1 MDNICIYIQLFYD
14 RTSLPYVGR
23 GAGGSSRM
31 GSAGGAAYL
40 YFAGYRVR
48 YDRSGGHHGGS
59 LPLGQ
64 GIAMVVISVVLTL
77 ISGLIPASAAAKKD
91 PVGKRA
97 VWLIANA
104 EKVSSFCND
113 IVGDICGV
121 VSGASA
127 ATIAVVLFSGLGY
140 ETAFWL
146 TLSLTA
152 LVSSVTV
159 GGKALGK
166 KAGID
171 KNREITLLCAKILSV
186 FSKKQGKK
194 K

>member
-1 MDNICIYIQLFYD
+1 MNASQIEGINMKNDKEKSKRRARRIWITFAFIFSFVMTALL
-14 RTSLPYVGR
+14 SLLSGEALEDLPVW
-23 GAGGSSRM
+23 
-31 GSAGGAAYL
+31 AAL
-40 YFAGYRVR
+40 AVLLIFI
-48 YDRSGGHHGGS
+48 
-59 LPLGQ
+59 LL
-64 GIAMVVISVVLTL
+64 GIAFDMI
-77 ISGLIPASAAAKKD
+77 GLAVTTADMAAFNAMAAKKD

-127 ATIAVVLFSGLGY
+127 ASIAVVLFSNLNP
-140 ETAFWL
+140 ELAFWL

-166 KAGID
+166 KVGIE
-171 KNREITLLCAKILSV
+171 KSRQITLFTAKFLCI
-186 FSKKQGKK
+186 FTKK
-194 K
+194 

>member
-1 MDNICIYIQLFYD
+1 MKIDKEKSKKRARRIWITFAFVFSFIMTAVL
-14 RTSLPYVGR
+14 SLLSGEALSDLPVWAALAVLLIFILLGIIFDMVGL
-23 GAGGSSRM
+23 AVTTADM
-31 GSAGGAAYL
+31 SA
-40 YFAGYRVR
+40 FN
-48 YDRSGGHHGGS
+48 
-59 LPLGQ
+59 
-64 GIAMVVISVVLTL
+64 AM
-77 ISGLIPASAAAKKD
+77 AAKKD
-91 PVGKRA
+91 PVGKKA

-127 ATIAVVLFSGLGY
+127 ATIAVVLFASLDS
-140 ETAFWL
+140 TLSFWL

-152 LVSSVTV
+152 LVSSITV

-166 KAGID
+166 RVGIEQS
-171 KNREITLLCAKILSV
+171 RRITLICAKALCI
-186 FSKKQGKK
+186 FKK

>member
-1 MDNICIYIQLFYD
+1 MNASQIEGKTMKNDKEKSKRRARRIWITFAFIFSFVMTALL
-14 RTSLPYVGR
+14 SLLSGEALEDLPVW
-23 GAGGSSRM
+23 
-31 GSAGGAAYL
+31 AAL
-40 YFAGYRVR
+40 AVLLIFI
-48 YDRSGGHHGGS
+48 
-59 LPLGQ
+59 LLGIVFDMI
-64 GIAMVVISVVLTL
+64 GLAVTTADMAAFNAM
-77 ISGLIPASAAAKKD
+77 AAKKD

-127 ATIAVVLFSGLGY
+127 ASIAVVLFSNLNP
-140 ETAFWL
+140 ELAFWL

-166 KAGID
+166 RIGMEKS
-171 KNREITLLCAKILSV
+171 RHITLFTSKFLCI
-186 FSKKQGKK
+186 FTKK
-194 K
+194 

>member
-1 MDNICIYIQLFYD
+1 MKNIKEKSKRRARRIWITFAFIFSFIMTALL
-14 RTSLPYVGR
+14 SLLSGEALEDLPVWAALAVLLIFILLGIIFDMI
-23 GAGGSSRM
+23 GLAVTTAEL
-31 GSAGGAAYL
+31 SA
-40 YFAGYRVR
+40 FN
-48 YDRSGGHHGGS
+48 
-59 LPLGQ
+59 
-64 GIAMVVISVVLTL
+64 AM
-77 ISGLIPASAAAKKD
+77 AAKKD

-127 ATIAVVLFSGLGY
+127 ASIAVVLFSGLEY
-140 ETAFWL
+140 EAAFWL

-166 KAGID
+166 RAGIE
-171 KNREITLLCAKILSV
+171 KSREITLAVAKLLCI
-186 FSKKQGKK
+186 FTKKQRKK

>member
-1 MDNICIYIQLFYD
+1 MKADK
-14 RTSLPYVGR
+14 
-23 GAGGSSRM
+23 
-31 GSAGGAAYL
+31 
-40 YFAGYRVR
+40 
-48 YDRSGGHHGGS
+48 DRSKRRARRIWITFAFIFSFVMTALLS
-59 LPLGQ
+59 LLSGEALEDLPVWAALAVLLIFILL
-64 GIAMVVISVVLTL
+64 GIAFDMI
-77 ISGLIPASAAAKKD
+77 GLAVTTADMAAFNAMAAKKD

-127 ATIAVVLFSGLGY
+127 ASIAVVLFSNLDP
-140 ETAFWL
+140 ELAFWL

-166 KAGID
+166 RIGMEKS
-171 KNREITLLCAKILSV
+171 RQITLFTAKFLCI
-186 FSKKQGKK
+186 FTKK
-194 K
+194 

>member
-1 MDNICIYIQLFYD
+1 MKTDKEKSKRRARRIWIIFAFLFSFVI
-14 RTSLPYVGR
+14 TALLSLLSGEALEDLPVWAALAVLLIFILLGIVFDMI
-23 GAGGSSRM
+23 GLAVTTADM
-31 GSAGGAAYL
+31 SA
-40 YFAGYRVR
+40 FN
-48 YDRSGGHHGGS
+48 
-59 LPLGQ
+59 
-64 GIAMVVISVVLTL
+64 AM
-77 ISGLIPASAAAKKD
+77 AAKKD

-127 ATIAVVLFSGLGY
+127 ASIAVVLFSALNP
-140 ETAFWL
+140 ELAFWL

-166 KAGID
+166 KVGMD
-171 KNREITLLCAKILSV
+171 KNREITLSVARLLCL
-186 FSKKQGKK
+186 FTRKKQKDRKK
-194 K
+194 

>member
-1 MDNICIYIQLFYD
+1 MKNIKEKSKRRARRIWITFAFIFSFFMTALLSLMSGEALEDLPVWAALAVLLIFILLGILFD
-14 RTSLPYVGR
+14 MIGLAVTT
-23 GAGGSSRM
+23 ADI
-31 GSAGGAAYL
+31 SA
-40 YFAGYRVR
+40 FN
-48 YDRSGGHHGGS
+48 
-59 LPLGQ
+59 
-64 GIAMVVISVVLTL
+64 AM
-77 ISGLIPASAAAKKD
+77 AAKKD

-127 ATIAVVLFSGLGY
+127 ASIAVVLFSRLDY
-140 ETAFWL
+140 ELSFWL

-152 LVSSVTV
+152 LVSSITV

-166 KAGID
+166 RIGMD
-171 KNREITLLCAKILSV
+171 KSREITLFVAKVLCI
-186 FSKKQGKK
+186 FTKKQRKK
-194 K
+194 Q